1 MKKNMIYF
9 VMYLVLIVELL
20 IVITERDELDEKEHL
35 IRDKMLNTLAESYK
49 QQLVLTIP
57 QRYSDFNLKSKEPLR
72 VVLTAVGVAS
82 ESEKKHLE
90 FFVDLDKKSRSKSK
104 PSGWP
109 KGGLTLND
117 STENFKLIREDGN
130 AILIANFKKEG
141 TYRFVAYCQ
150 LEHQFPDYLPQYLLD
165 SLKVRVGEFKVA
177 TSNSE
182 KFIVKASTL
191 GGVKKKRAEISF

>member
-20 IVITERDELDEKEHL
+20 IVITERDELDEKEHF

-49 QQLVLTIP
+49 QPLVLTIP
-57 QRYSDFNLKSKEPLR
+57 QRTSDYNLKSKDSLK
-72 VVLTAVGVAS
+72 VVLAPVGLAS
-82 ESEKKHLE
+82 EAEKKNLE
-90 FFVDLDKKSRSKSK
+90 FFVDIDKKSNNK
-104 PSGWP
+104 PNGWP
-109 KGGLTLND
+109 KDGISLKN
-117 STENFKLIREDGN
+117 STKDFKLIREDGN

-141 TYRFVAYCQ
+141 TFKFTAFCQ
-150 LEHQFPDYLPQYLLD
+150 LERVFPEYLPEYLLD

-177 TSNSE
+177 KSNLA
-182 KFIVKASTL
+182 KFEVKASTL

>member
-49 QQLVLTIP
+49 QPLILTIP
-57 QRYSDFNLKSKEPLR
+57 QYYSDYNLKSLEPLK
-72 VVLTAVGVAS
+72 VVLSVFGVAS
-82 ESEKKHLE
+82 ESEKTNLE
-90 FFVDLDKKSRSKSK
+90 FFVDIDEKSK
-104 PSGWP
+104 IKPSDWP

-117 STENFKLIREDGN
+117 SIKNFKLIRENGN
-130 AILIANFKKEG
+130 AILIANFRKEG
-141 TYRFVAYCQ
+141 KYKFSAYCQ
-150 LEHQFPDYLPQYLLD
+150 LEHEFPDYLPPYLMD
-165 SLKVRVGEFKVA
+165 SLRVRVGEFKIA
-177 TSNSE
+177 KSNTA
-182 KFIVKASTL
+182 KFQVNASQL

>member
-49 QQLVLTIP
+49 QPLVLTVP
-57 QRYSDFNLKSKEPLR
+57 QRTSDYNLKSKEPLK
-72 VVLTAVGVAS
+72 VVLTPFGVVSAK
-82 ESEKKHLE
+82 EKKKLE
-90 FFVDLDKKSRSKSK
+90 FFINIDKKSKT
-104 PSGWP
+104 PTGWP
-109 KGGLTLND
+109 KGGLTLDN
-117 STENFKLIREDGN
+117 STKNFKLVRENGN
-130 AILIANFKKEG
+130 AVFIAKFKKEG
-141 TYRFVAYCQ
+141 RYKFTAYCQ
-150 LEHQFPDYLPQYLLD
+150 LEHEFPDYLPQYLLD

-177 TSNSE
+177 KSNTE
-182 KFIVKASTL
+182 KFSVRASTI

>member
-35 IRDKMLNTLAESYK
+35 IRDKMLSTLAESYK
-49 QQLVLTIP
+49 QPLVLTIP
-57 QRYSDFNLKSKEPLR
+57 QRYSDFSLKSKNSLR
-72 VVLTAVGVAS
+72 VVLAPAGLAN
-82 ESEKKHLE
+82 EKEKENLE
-90 FFVDLDKKSRSKSK
+90 FFVDIDKKSKTK
-104 PSGWP
+104 PNGWP
-109 KGGLTLND
+109 KGGLTLNN
-117 STENFKLIREDGN
+117 SSKNFKLIREDGN

-141 TYRFVAYCQ
+141 IFRFTAYCQ
-150 LEHQFPDYLPQYLLD
+150 LEHQFPDYLPQYLMD

-177 TSNSE
+177 KSNSE
-182 KFIVKASTL
+182 KFTVKASTL

>member
-49 QQLVLTIP
+49 QPIVLTIP
-57 QRYSDFNLKSKEPLR
+57 QRTSDYNLKEKDPLR
-72 VVLTAVGVAS
+72 VVLAPVGLAS
-82 ESEKKHLE
+82 SAERKKVE
-90 FFVDLDKKSRSKSK
+90 FFIDVDKKTKRK

-109 KGGLTLND
+109 SGGLSLNN
-117 STENFKLIREDGN
+117 STKDFKLVREDGN
-130 AILIANFKKEG
+130 AVLIANFQKEG
-141 TYRFVAYCQ
+141 VYNFTAYCQ
-150 LEHQFPDYLPQYLLD
+150 LEREFPDYLPQYLMD
-165 SLKVRVGEFKVA
+165 SLTVRVGKFKLA
-177 TSNSE
+177 KSNTE
-182 KFIVKASTL
+182 GFMVRASTL